1 MDRWCS
7 WGVQVQKNDGTQID
21 AADTNIYFVVS
32 GLCHLS
38 AVEKQVVGDTARE
51 DAESSAEA
59 AAPWAQRLGQSGPL
73 AKVRSGWL
81 DDLARESWVCWL
93 AAVWA

>member
-1 MDRWCS
+1 MSCM
-7 WGVQVQKNDGTQID
+7 QVTKNDGTQID

-38 AVEKQVVGDTARE
+38 AVEKQVVGDTMRE

-73 AKVRSGWL
+73 AKVRSRGGTGPMTL
-81 DDLARESWVCWL
+81 IGSRGLCGCE
-93 AAVWA
+93 

>member
-1 MDRWCS
+1 M
-7 WGVQVQKNDGTQID
+7 QVQKNDGTQID

-38 AVEKQVVGDTARE
+38 AVEKQVVGDAIRE

-73 AKVRSGWL
+73 AKVRSGWGTGL
-81 DDLARESWVCWL
+81 
-93 AAVWA
+93 